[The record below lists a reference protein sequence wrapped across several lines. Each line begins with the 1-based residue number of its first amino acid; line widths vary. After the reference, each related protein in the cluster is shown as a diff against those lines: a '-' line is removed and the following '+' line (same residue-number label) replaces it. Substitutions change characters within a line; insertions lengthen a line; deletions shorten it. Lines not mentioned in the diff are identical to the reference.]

1 MTVPESFPEM
11 LALPLAATWIT
22 PSALL
27 SVTCTLPWLVPLP
40 SLRVASTS
48 ASVNPALLRS
58 TTVASVAEKEVL
70 AMVKVGGSL
79 TAATVAL
86 IASALVLLLY
96 CVEPPDF
103 VLLSE
108 TSTNV
113 PLVTA
118 AELSIRRAD
127 RLPGV
132 PL

>member
-1 MTVPESFPEM
+1 M
-11 LALPLAATWIT
+11 
-22 PSALL
+22 
-27 SVTCTLPWLVPLP
+27 PLP